1 MDKLIDI
8 NKVME
13 KQNAIATQIQDQM
26 NVVRKAAGLD
36 AFNRATAIVDSL
48 NAKNSVMAKV
58 VGGVYHAPSAGD
70 C

>member
-1 MDKLIDI
+1 MDAYS
-8 NKVME
+8 KVVEFMG
-13 KQNAIATQIQDQM
+13 KQNAVANRFKEQM
-26 NVVRKAAGLD
+26 ETARKVAGLD
-36 AFNRATAIVDSL
+36 TFRQANAIVDSL

>member
-1 MDKLIDI
+1 
-8 NKVME
+8 
-13 KQNAIATQIQDQM
+13 M

-36 AFNRATAIVDSL
+36 AFARTTAIVDSL
-48 NAKNSVMAKV
+48 NAKNSVMSKV

>member
-1 MDKLIDI
+1 MDKLINI
-8 NKVME
+8 NKVIE
-13 KQNAIATQIQDQM
+13 KQNSIATQIQDQM

-36 AFNRATAIVDSL
+36 AFNRANAIVDSL

>member
-1 MDKLIDI
+1 MDKLINI
-8 NKVME
+8 NKVTE

-36 AFNRATAIVDSL
+36 AFNRANAIVDSL

-58 VGGVYHAPSAGD
+58 VGGVYHAPSADD